1 MDIESNVMD
10 IESNIMDIENNVM
23 DIEIKLEK
31 KQTQNS
37 SHALDQDILQLDK
50 HNFQKM
56 VFLYN
61 ALENGWSIKKRK
73 CSYIFTK
80 NHEGKKEV
88 FDESY
93 LSMFMKDNLNIKNI
107 LS

>member
-1 MDIESNVMD
+1 MDIAINLD
-10 IESNIMDIENNVM
+10 NINN
-23 DIEIKLEK
+23 DAKLDFMK
-31 KQTQNS
+31 
-37 SHALDQDILQLDK
+37 
-50 HNFQKM
+50 FQKM

-73 CSYIFTK
+73 DSYIFIK

-93 LSMFMKDNLNIKNI
+93 LAIFMKDNTDINKL